1 MFPRKPISDL
11 INDSMFLPLE
21 KFNSPE
27 VKKTIADPKQHEKTV
42 REMLTNLLN
51 DKIKRT
57 K

>member
-11 INDSMFLPLE
+11 INDSMFLPLD